1 MSPTPQ
7 ARKRTRQLSVLAV
20 AACAVTC
27 IALIVAAVVLTKFS
41 TNNCERIHA
50 IVKVGGEVMADGRA
64 DLAAYRD
71 DGLLSQEQY
80 DRAVR
85 KLDKRLERWYSADCP
100 PPPSPIPPVP

>member
-27 IALIVAAVVLTKFS
+27 IALVVAAVVLTKFS
-41 TNNCERIHA
+41 TNNCDRIHA

-64 DLAAYRD
+64 DLSAYRKE
-71 DGLLSQEQY
+71 GLLSDEQY
-80 DRAVR
+80 DRAIK

-100 PPPSPIPPVP
+100 PPTVPQSPLP